1 MTDKVKSTR
10 QQQLINI
17 SQGPMLNFNKRDW
30 DGVRSSATADL
41 VWEDVAANRKIE
53 GADQVI
59 EACQVWIVALP
70 DMYATVVNS
79 FVCGANV
86 VCDETIVRGTHTG
99 PMQIPDEVI
108 LATGKGL
115 EIRTS
120 RIIEIEDN
128 KVTSIREYYDQMTMM
143 QQLGLAG

>member
-1 MTDKVKSTR
+1 MTDKVKSIR

-17 SQGPMLNFNKRDW
+17 SQGPMLNFNKRDL

-99 PMQIPDEVI
+99 PMQTPAGVIP
-108 LATGKGL
+108 ATGKSV
-115 EIRTS
+115 EIRTC
-120 RIIEIEDN
+120 RVIEIEDD
-128 KVTSIREYYDQMTMM
+128 KVKSIREYYDQMTMM